1 MISASPR
8 SSDYLYAHRNA
19 ERDDAYKDPVSP
31 SIGLGEDIPPSL
43 AHQQP
48 VIVRLPCQFLTW
60 GPAHVGKYA
69 VMSSSLYDEGQL
81 LMAHAIFSLQNPIQK
96 TMSASRISTAVIFA
110 ARSGGRRSF
119 SAR

>member
-1 MISASPR
+1 
-8 SSDYLYAHRNA
+8 
-19 ERDDAYKDPVSP
+19 
-31 SIGLGEDIPPSL
+31 
-43 AHQQP
+43 
-48 VIVRLPCQFLTW
+48 
-60 GPAHVGKYA
+60 
-69 VMSSSLYDEGQL
+69 MSSSLYDEGQL